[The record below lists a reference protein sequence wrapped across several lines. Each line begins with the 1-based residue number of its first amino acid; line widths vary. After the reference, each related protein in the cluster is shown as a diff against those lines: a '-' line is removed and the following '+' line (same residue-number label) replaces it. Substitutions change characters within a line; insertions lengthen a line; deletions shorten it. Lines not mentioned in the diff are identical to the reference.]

1 MSLLDTLDPMNLSP
15 GAVLVFIGLAM
26 IAAGLLY
33 MAGLLDW
40 FGRLPGDIRIEG
52 ENTRVFIPIT
62 STLVISVV
70 VSVVFQ
76 ILRRF
81 FG

>member
-1 MSLLDTLDPMNLSP
+1 MNLSP
-15 GAVLVFIGLAM
+15 GIVLVVIGFALV
-26 IAAGLLY
+26 AAGILY

-52 ENTRVFIPIT
+52 ENTRVYIPIT
-62 STLVISVV
+62 SMIIISLGL
-70 VSVVFQ
+70 SFLFQ
-76 ILRRF
+76 ILRRL